1 MVENLSLYRVFQKVA
16 QCGSI
21 SAAARELYLTQPA
34 VSAQIRALEEE
45 LHTRLFFR
53 TGRGVSLTP
62 QGEMLLG
69 YIGRAFMLLENG
81 EDKLRD
87 IAGLRDGILRIGAS
101 DMTLRFYL
109 LDHLQKFHGMYP
121 GVRLYVT
128 NAPTPDTL
136 GALRAGQIDFG
147 VISGPAAW
155 SDGDDIRI
163 TPVRRIRDIFIER
176 AENDDTAESCA
187 AAPVTAE
194 ELLARPLI
202 LLESHTS
209 TRRYIDAWFS
219 SNCGGKTPTA
229 AIELATSDLILA
241 FVQRGIGV
249 GCIVEDFALDAI
261 AAGHI
266 RRIPLEEEQ
275 EIPERSFC
283 LVTLKHL
290 PLSAAAAAF
299 LAQLGVGDC

>member
-1 MVENLSLYRVFQKVA
+1 MVENLSLYRIFYKVA
-16 QCGSI
+16 KAGSI
-21 SAAARELYLTQPA
+21 SEAARELYLTQPA
-34 VSAQIRALEEE
+34 VSAQIRALEDE

-53 TGRGVSLTP
+53 TGRGVILTP
-62 QGEMLLG
+62 QGEMLIG
-69 YIGRAFMLLENG
+69 YIERAFALLESG

-109 LDHLQKFHGMYP
+109 LDHLQKFHAIYP
-121 GVRLYVT
+121 GVRLHVT

-147 VISGPAAW
+147 VISGESSAAHIAI
-155 SDGDDIRI
+155 DADDDIRMV
-163 TPVRRIRDIFIER
+163 PVRMVQDVFIER
-176 AENDDTAESCA
+176 ASEASEDAGV
-187 AAPVTAE
+187 PVTAE

-219 SNCGGKTPTA
+219 ANCGGKTPTA

-241 FVQRGIGV
+241 FAQRGIGV
-249 GCIVEDFALDAI
+249 GCIAEDFAHDAI
-261 AAGHI
+261 RSGVV
-266 RRIPLEEEQ
+266 RRIALAEEL
-275 EIPERSFC
+275 PARPFF

-290 PLSAAAAAF
+290 SLSAAARAF
-299 LAQLGVGDC
+299 LAQLGVRDR

>member
-1 MVENLSLYRVFQKVA
+1 MVENLSLYRVFRKVA

-69 YIGRAFMLLENG
+69 YIERAFMLLENG

-147 VISGPAAW
+147 VISGPVTW

-163 TPVRRIRDIFIER
+163 TPVRSIRDIFIER
-176 AENDDTAESCA
+176 AEDGRRGVL
-187 AAPVTAE
+187 PVTAE

-219 SNCGGKTPTA
+219 ANCGGKTPTA

-261 AAGHI
+261 ASGQI
-266 RRIPLEEEQ
+266 RRIPLDGKQ

-299 LAQLGVGDC
+299 LAQLGVGEP